1 MPFYII
7 QEDGKGYIK
16 IGKGYA
22 QDRIQIFKTG
32 NPHDLTV
39 LKQLTG
45 GYREEKILH
54 KLFFRE
60 RLNLSSEWFYPSE
73 ELLKFAD
80 LEDREIFNLIDM
92 AEKAFSENPYNW
104 DSICLSF
111 KGDTDEDIEARQRK
125 YAAIKEKRDGFKRN
139 KSNE

>member
-22 QDRIQIFKTG
+22 GDRMKEFSTG
-32 NPHDLTV
+32 NPHNMTI

-54 KLFFRE
+54 KIFYRE
-60 RLNLSSEWFYPSE
+60 SLDPRREWFFPSK
-73 ELLKFAD
+73 ELLKAAS
-80 LEDREIFNLIDM
+80 LEDEKLMNLINNV
-92 AEKAFSENPYNW
+92 EKVLLNNPYDYERICIKFDD
-104 DSICLSF
+104 DS
-111 KGDTDEDIEARQRK
+111 DEDMKKRQEK
-125 YAAIKEKRDGFKRN
+125 YAELKEAPYIWKYG
-139 KSNE
+139 E